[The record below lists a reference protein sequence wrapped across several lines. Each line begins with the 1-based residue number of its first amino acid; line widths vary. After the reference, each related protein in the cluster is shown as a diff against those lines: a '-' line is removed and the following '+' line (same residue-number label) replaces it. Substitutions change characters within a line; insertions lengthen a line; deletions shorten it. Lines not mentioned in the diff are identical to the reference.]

1 MHIILSHRVSQI
13 KPSPTLSL
21 SAAANRL
28 KASGK
33 PIINLTVGEPDF
45 DTPEFIKQ
53 AARLALDGGFTK
65 YTAVDGMLRLKQA
78 VIDKFKH
85 ENKLDYAL
93 DQVIVSSGA
102 KQSIYN
108 LMQSLLNPGDEV
120 IIPAP
125 YWVSYPDMALLA
137 EAKPVFIS
145 GSIESCLKIT
155 PQQLEAAITEKT
167 RLFIINSPSNPTG
180 MVYTHAELNELAKI
194 LLRHPKVFI
203 LTDDIYEHIYW
214 GNESFNNI
222 INICPELYDR
232 TLVLN
237 GCSKAYAMT
246 GWRIGYAGGSKEVIR
261 AMSNIQSQSTSNPNS
276 IAQFAAVAALTGKQD
291 SVQHMN
297 EIYHQRHTFFL
308 AGLNDIPGVHCL
320 PAQGAFYS
328 FPSFHTFIGTNKK
341 FGSDYE
347 LADYLL
353 NNANVATVPG
363 SAFGT
368 PGYLRLSYALDNAS
382 LKKALTQLKVAL
394 AGLA

>member
-1 MHIILSHRVSQI
+1 MKINLSHRVAQI

-45 DTPEFIKQ
+45 DTPEPIKQ
-53 AARLALDGGFTK
+53 AARLALDQGFTK
-65 YTAVDGMLRLKQA
+65 YTAVDGIMDLKQA
-78 VIDKFKH
+78 VIDKFKQ
-85 ENKLDYAL
+85 ENQLVYSL

-145 GSIESCLKIT
+145 ASIESCLKIT
-155 PQQLEAAITEKT
+155 PQQLETAINDKT
-167 RLFIINSPSNPTG
+167 RLLILNSPSNPTG
-180 MVYTHAELNELAKI
+180 MVYTQTELRELAKI
-194 LLRHPKVFI
+194 LLRHPSVFI

-214 GNESFNNI
+214 GDEPFNNI
-222 INICPELYDR
+222 LNVCPELSNR

-246 GWRIGYAGGSKEVIR
+246 GWRIGYAAGPKEIIR
-261 AMSNIQSQSTSNPNS
+261 AMTNMQSQSTSNPNS

-291 SVQHMN
+291 CIQQMN
-297 EIYHQRHTFFL
+297 EIYHQRYCFFSD
-308 AGLNDIPGVHCL
+308 GLNKIPGVQCL

-328 FPSFHTFIGTNKK
+328 FPSFHTFIGSHKK
-341 FGSDYE
+341 CTSDYE

-353 NNANVATVPG
+353 NQANVATVPG
-363 SAFGT
+363 SAFGA
-368 PGYLRLSYALDNAS
+368 PGYLRLSYALDKAS
-382 LKKALTQLKVAL
+382 LEKALSQLQTAL
-394 AGLA
+394 MHLA

>member
-1 MHIILSHRVSQI
+1 MKIILSHRVSQI

-45 DTPEFIKQ
+45 DTPESIKQ
-53 AARLALDGGFTK
+53 AARIALDEGFTK
-65 YTAVDGMLRLKQA
+65 YTAVDGMLGLKQA
-78 VIDKFKH
+78 VVAKFKH
-85 ENKLDYAL
+85 ENKLDYPL

-108 LMQSLLNPGDEV
+108 LMQALLNPGDEV

-145 GSIESCLKIT
+145 TSIESCLKIT

-194 LLRHPKVFI
+194 LLRHPQVFI

-214 GNESFNNI
+214 GNEAFKNI
-222 INICPELYDR
+222 INVCPELYDR

-246 GWRIGYAGGSKEVIR
+246 GWRIGYAAGPKEVIC

-276 IAQFAAVAALTGKQD
+276 IAQFAAAAALTGKQD
-291 SVQHMN
+291 CVQAMN
-297 EIYHQRHTFFL
+297 KIYHHRHEFFSKE
-308 AGLNDIPGVHCL
+308 LNKIPGIHCL
-320 PAQGAFYS
+320 SAQGAFYS
-328 FPSFHTFIGTNKK
+328 FPSFHTFIGENKA
-341 FGSDYE
+341 FATDYE

-353 NNANVATVPG
+353 NKADLATVPG
-363 SAFGT
+363 SAFGA

-382 LKKALTQLKVAL
+382 LEKALVQLKTAL
-394 AGLA
+394 KSVE